1 MLGNTKLEQLLAA
14 AQDFFASFNMPN
26 FALQQPPQ
34 QDKATKLE
42 VTIGLVEDRDC
53 WTEALLIVDFVL
65 TRTELQALQ
74 RQKALQDLGQS
85 EACPLEARTCTH
97 VRGTLH
103 AGPSHDDKI
112 GANIPRIGGSS

>member
-1 MLGNTKLEQLLAA
+1 MLENTKLKQLLAA
-14 AQDFFASFNMPN
+14 AQDWWSVKRLT

-65 TRTELQALQ
+65 TCTELQALQ
-74 RQKALQDLGQS
+74 RQKALQDLGQG
-85 EACPLEARTCTH
+85 EASPLEARTCTH
-97 VRGTLH
+97 DVRGTLH